1 MPLGNWINPGP
12 QQQRSTQDNEINNYG
27 LVGSKGWMTYCKLL
41 VGTLLATWNF
51 NLFINTIAGRMGIFT
66 AFVAISL
73 EVTALYCVHNYPRSI
88 GNHQKWLGRFAVLLG
103 LFSLAHAVFAIVHYT
118 GYAGNSSFVVFYS
131 HVIALPLIV
140 ILLSVTTAT
149 LVMTHPSAAIIKELA
164 ASKIQS
170 LKNRAQVLMERNRLL
185 DAQELARLKAQLFE
199 EETAMK
205 VELIPILRRRIEAN
219 QELEGII
226 DAIDDIDYRRRIRD
240 DIAALTSRLPATLAA
255 SSPPPPATTTT
266 QSQVSPHARQTV
278 LGLGQGYAVNG
289 GSQNGHP

>member
-1 MPLGNWINPGP
+1 MPLENWINPGP
-12 QQQRSTQDNEINNYG
+12 QQQRSAQDNEINNYS
-27 LVGSKGWMTYCKLL
+27 LVGNKGWMTYCKLL
-41 VGTLLATWNF
+41 VGALLATWNF
-51 NLFINTIAGRMGIFT
+51 NLFINTITGRMGIFT

-118 GYAGNSSFVVFYS
+118 GYAGDTSFVVFYS

-140 ILLSVTTAT
+140 VLLSVTTAT

-170 LKNRAQVLMERNRLL
+170 LKNRAHVLMERNRLL

-205 VELIPILRRRIEAN
+205 VELIPIVRRRIEAN
-219 QELEGII
+219 QELEEMIN
-226 DAIDDIDYRRRIRD
+226 AIDDVDLRRQIRN
-240 DIAALTSRLPATLAA
+240 DITALTSRQSTAL
-255 SSPPPPATTTT
+255 PATTTT
-266 QSQVSPHARQTV
+266 LPQVSPHARQTV

-289 GSQNGHP
+289 GGQNGHP

>member
-1 MPLGNWINPGP
+1 MPLENWINPGP
-12 QQQRSTQDNEINNYG
+12 QQQRSAQDNEINNYS
-27 LVGSKGWMTYCKLL
+27 LVGNKGWMTYCKLL

-51 NLFINTIAGRMGIFT
+51 NLFINTITGRMGIFT

-118 GYAGNSSFVVFYS
+118 GYAGDTSFVVFYS

-140 ILLSVTTAT
+140 VLLSVTTAT
-149 LVMTHPSAAIIKELA
+149 LAMTHPSAAIIKELA

-170 LKNRAQVLMERNRLL
+170 LKNRAHVLMERNRLL

-205 VELIPILRRRIEAN
+205 VELIPIVRRRIEAN
-219 QELEGII
+219 QELEEMIN
-226 DAIDDIDYRRRIRD
+226 AIDDIDLRRQIRN
-240 DIAALTSRLPATLAA
+240 DIAAFTSRQATA
-255 SSPPPPATTTT
+255 SPATTTT
-266 QSQVSPHARQTV
+266 LPEVSPHARQTV

-289 GSQNGHP
+289 GGQNGHP